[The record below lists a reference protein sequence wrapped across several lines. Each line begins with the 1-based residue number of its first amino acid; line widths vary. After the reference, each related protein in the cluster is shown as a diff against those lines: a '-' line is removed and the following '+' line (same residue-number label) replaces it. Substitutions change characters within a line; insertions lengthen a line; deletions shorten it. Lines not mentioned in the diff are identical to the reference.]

1 MALFVN
7 FTVVPCIAV
16 AQETDTIGKGG
27 RDVHYFSIY
36 QGSITMTPST
46 VSGVY
51 WNGSSWVSTTTY
63 GAHSYATYEIGMWK
77 SGENPTKTPSGV
89 TTINGGTVNIV
100 DQTDVST
107 VLSNWDTKA
116 AAVGRY
122 STSNTLSICCNVQYQ
137 VQLNNVWMTA
147 NNCIQVQP
155 HKDGATFEIYLKGD
169 NRVHNI
175 FYYSH
180 TKKLDNDP
188 SDFVSENVD
197 NVRIQFYDQDKNT
210 GTSKKGT
217 LTLGGTTDIGN
228 HYNSVIGGT
237 DTYDYSKGIEIYGG
251 TIFAGAKFSDN
262 CTAIGGGGN
271 GYGGVT
277 INGGTVTAVCSS
289 TGCAI
294 GGGIG
299 WSSAGGEGDVTITGG
314 TVYAYNHGY
323 GEGTG
328 VYKFVPAT
336 AIGGASSGQSAGNT
350 GIVNISG
357 GTVYAQSTGGTAIG
371 GGGSA
376 GSSGGAANVTI
387 SGSANVT
394 AKSVSG
400 TVNNQSVAAG
410 TSIGGGTGSTAGG
423 NVTFKMT
430 GGTLKTGSV
439 GGGKKTSASNEYGSG
454 TVTIEGGTINGQFV
468 LSPPS
473 SGHSEFTMKGG
484 TIGGKLSGF
493 TYMQPD
499 GYAVWMNDSGGSVTI
514 NQSVGTSTISGCTG
528 AVNGGAI
535 YMLAGTFTLTA
546 GTIEKCSATN
556 GGAVYMGGG
565 TFNMNGGTIGGISDT
580 YANSATGQGG
590 GIYMGGGT
598 FTMKDGTI
606 SYNKTQKNEN
616 NSHGGGVYIASGG
629 TVTIN
634 GGTISN
640 NTANYG
646 GGFYVNPG
654 ASATTII
661 NNLSANTTISGN
673 KARYGAG
680 AFIETGSISVS
691 STNSRTTKIE
701 NNIADYSGGGLYVK
715 GSASLTGVLLN
726 NNQANGTD
734 AENRGGGG
742 MFVTGNHDNSI
753 SGGEVNN
760 NTAENKG
767 GGVYVNAGA
776 NYTLEISGT
785 AKMNSN
791 QANYG
796 GGAYIAA
803 GKLKVTGTNASN
815 VVQIMS
821 NTATTDGGGVYA
833 AAGSVTA
840 SNASINSNTATNG
853 NGGGIYA
860 VGAVTVT
867 GGTVSGNH
875 ADKNATDCGQGGG
888 IYALAG
894 SNTITVQTSATVG
907 SNTAKQGAGIYA
919 ASGSVEVNS
928 STLSGNVASSDG
940 GGVYAAGGSV
950 TMTTATLSS
959 NSATSGNG
967 GGIYGGGGNITVNA
981 GSIATNTA
989 NSGNGGGVYATGGGT
1004 INFNA
1009 YSKANPSFTGN
1020 TAINGGVLYME
1031 GGTCNINAGTLGGS
1045 HANRN
1050 KATTSGGAI
1059 YVNEGTVNFATGE
1072 ISFNTAGTLGGGI
1085 FVADNG
1091 TDYGTLNMTG
1101 DVTLSKNHV
1110 PAGKHGGG
1118 VYLAG
1123 VISIGSS
1130 TARTVLA
1137 QDNFA
1142 SGTVDTDPGSVTIDA
1157 TNRNNVYLPIPV
1169 VNTNHKD
1176 VITVV
1181 KNGLTTSTRVGFSV
1195 PHNFVPVIYCNE
1207 AAPYTYLRS
1216 FLENP
1221 DSKAGG
1227 MWGTV
1232 FDDAKKY
1239 TTVHYPNNSFYD
1251 PQHIYLSGG
1260 TWVDHVSSYTIANPP
1275 AGFSVSGDNVTI
1287 SSNEA
1292 LAWLIKY
1299 INGISPYTS
1308 AKPGVNVTLASNVDM
1323 GDYAWVPIASAG
1335 ATQYSGDVVFTGTF
1349 NGNGHIIS
1357 NLNCQYLGQQTGTSL
1372 GLFGTVGT
1380 NARVENVQLKD
1391 ALVNT
1396 ADMSAGTAWLGGIA
1410 GQTTGGVIESCVVDA
1425 EMETLNAGAVMGGVV
1440 GNNGA
1445 TVHSCFAT
1453 ADMTGYQMGGLVGA
1467 NSGDLYNSYAYTK
1480 FDHKGGSTYFGGLVG
1495 VNTGRVEN
1503 CYVRLQG
1510 SAPSGNFGWL
1520 VGNNTGGTINYSYS
1534 PNATYTVSGQ
1544 GGTQNGLSTFGV
1556 TAANAYDYRVRDNQ
1570 VAAIN
1575 DYAPTYDEHHL
1586 ADYQLKKYL
1595 NKWVEQDAAHK
1606 ATYAGWT
1613 RPTTQAIN
1621 DDYPLLK
1628 LHGFN
1633 AVAATSGEISLDYGD
1648 INTLLTDY
1656 ATADNC
1662 ILFYGSKEGMNS
1674 NSGSAAPLYIDED
1687 AVLTPS
1693 TEGGDIVAHVGVTID
1708 NSACHAGANPS
1719 FGGSDNIDWHFF
1731 SSVLKN
1737 SQIGLHY
1744 GDPDSPTEDNNPYN
1758 AYEYPDWHA
1767 TFTNA
1772 NGYFPIN
1779 LNNYYAEWDLY
1790 AYCEPDYHWIN
1801 LKRNSASH
1809 WHEDWPGINIPYTND
1824 TEFGLGKGYMVA
1836 LKEEGYLHAY
1846 GTLNTHP
1853 DSEPPLEVDIDYT
1866 PGISWTTREG
1876 QNLLGNPYQ
1885 SYLDFNAFVG
1895 ANRDLWGS
1903 DTTPF
1908 YIVMDEGQADYV
1920 IYAYTASY
1928 NAEAQASRYIHPHQG
1943 FMIKAETSGRKAK
1956 FHDGMRTTTMESDWS
1971 SDFRDGGSQPNYAL
1985 VNLFVKD
1992 KSGNRDIVTVEL
2004 GRPEKGGVP
2013 KSKVPA
2019 TSTGRVSCHY
2029 EGESYAL
2036 VFTEPGLDAANIRF
2050 VADEDGEYTM
2060 TWNTQNGE
2068 FSYLHLIDNMTGA
2081 DIDCL
2086 STSEYKFS
2094 ARESDYNS
2102 RFRLVFDYTGIEEN
2116 EDGPSTGSG
2125 AETFAYYANGE
2136 IHLTDADD
2144 DASLQIIDMTGRVIV
2159 SRDGVHTVSTTGLAA
2174 GVYVLR
2180 LTTANGTRTQKI
2192 ILN

>member
-1 MALFVN
+1 MTLLVSFAAM
-7 FTVVPCIAV
+7 PGIAI
-16 AQETDTIGKGG
+16 AQETDTIGKGA
-27 RDVHYFSIY
+27 RAVHYFSIY
-36 QGSITMTPST
+36 QGSITMTPSK

-63 GAHSYATYEIGMWK
+63 GAYSYATYEIGMWK

-100 DQTDVST
+100 DQTNVST

-180 TKKLDNDP
+180 TKKLDTDP

-217 LTLGGTTDIGN
+217 LTLGGTTDTGN

-237 DTYDYSKGIEIYGG
+237 DGEDYSKGIEIYGG

-277 INGGTVTAVCSS
+277 ISDGTVTAVCSS

-323 GEGTG
+323 GEGTS

-336 AIGGASSGQSAGNT
+336 AIGGASSGQSAGNKGT
-350 GIVNISG
+350 VTISG
-357 GTVYAQSTGGTAIG
+357 GTVYAESTGGTAIG

-484 TIGGKLSGF
+484 TIGGKLSGY

-499 GYAVWMNDSGGSVTI
+499 GYAVWMNDSNGKVTI
-514 NQSVGTSTISGCTG
+514 NETVSTSKISGCTG
-528 AVNGGAI
+528 AGNGGAI
-535 YMLAGTFTLTA
+535 YMLAGTLTLTE

-565 TFNMNGGTIGGISDT
+565 TFNMNGGTIGGTSDT

-598 FTMKDGTI
+598 FTMKGGTI
-606 SYNKTQKNEN
+606 RYNKTQKNVN
-616 NSHGGGVYIASGG
+616 DSHGGGIYIASGG
-629 TVTIN
+629 TVTIK
-634 GGTISN
+634 GGTISD

-646 GGFYVNPG
+646 GGFYVDPG
-654 ASATTII
+654 ANETTTI
-661 NNLSANTTISGN
+661 NNESAETTISNN
-673 KARYGAG
+673 KARFGAG
-680 AFIETGSISVS
+680 AFIMSGTLNIS
-691 STNSRTTKIE
+691 STNSRTTTISG
-701 NNIADYSGGGLYVK
+701 NIADQSGGGLYVK
-715 GSASLTGVLLN
+715 GTANLTGVLLN
-726 NNQANGTD
+726 SNQANGIGSD
-734 AENRGGGG
+734 PFGGGG
-742 MFVTGNHDNSI
+742 MFIRGNFDSSI

-760 NTAENKG
+760 NTAKDKG
-767 GGVYVNAGA
+767 GGVYVDAGA
-776 NYTLEISGT
+776 NHTLTISGT

-950 TMTTATLSS
+950 TTTTATLSS
-959 NSATSGNG
+959 NSATAGNG

-989 NSGNGGGVYATGGGT
+989 NSGNGGGVYATGGT

-1009 YSKANPSFTGN
+1009 SSKANPSFTGN

-1130 TARTVLA
+1130 TQRTILA

-1142 SGTVDTDPGSVTIDA
+1142 YGTVDTDPASVTINA
-1157 TNRNNVYLPIPV
+1157 TNRNNVYLPNPT
-1169 VNTNHKD
+1169 VNTGHKD

-1181 KNGLTTSTRVGFSV
+1181 EDGLTTSTRVGFSV
-1195 PHNFVPVIYCNE
+1195 PANFVPVIYCNE
-1207 AAPYTYLRS
+1207 SSPYTYLQS
-1216 FLENP
+1216 FL
-1221 DSKAGG
+1221 SGG
-1227 MWGTV
+1227 AMATTV
-1232 FDDAKKY
+1232 FDDSEKY
-1239 TTVHYPNNSFYD
+1239 TTVHISNNSFYD

-1260 TWVDHVSSYTIANPP
+1260 TWVDHVNTYSSAPE
-1275 AGFSVSGDNVTI
+1275 GFSVSGNNITI
-1287 SSNEA
+1287 SSSEG

-1299 INGISPYTS
+1299 INGIAPVTTTPQSS
-1308 AKPGVNVTLASNVDM
+1308 VNVILTADLDM
-1323 GDYAWVPIASAG
+1323 GDYAWVPMG
-1335 ATQYSGDVVFTGTF
+1335 YTQNSTVFTGTF
-1349 NGNGHIIS
+1349 DGQGHTIS
-1357 NLNCQYLGQQTGTSL
+1357 NLICQYLGTQTGTNL
-1372 GLFGTVGT
+1372 GLFGTVGA
-1380 NARVENVQLKD
+1380 NAMVKNVQLKD
-1391 ALVNT
+1391 AKVNT
-1396 ADMSAGTAWLGGIA
+1396 SNMDSGTAWLGGIA
-1410 GQTTGGVIESCVVDA
+1410 GQMTGGVIESCVVDA
-1425 EMETLNAGAVMGGVV
+1425 EMETLNASAVMGGVV

-1503 CYVRLQG
+1503 CYSRVQG
-1510 SAPSGNFGWL
+1510 TAPTSTYFGWL
-1520 VGNNTGGTINYSYS
+1520 AGNNTSASDKGLYYSYS
-1534 PNATYTVSGQ
+1534 PNATYVATASGTTSGNQ
-1544 GGTQNGLSTFGV
+1544 TGLSTFGV

-1570 VAAIN
+1570 VSATN

-1621 DDYPLLK
+1621 GDYPLLK
-1628 LHGFN
+1628 LTGFN
-1633 AVAATSGEISLDYGD
+1633 AVAATSGEVTLDYGD
-1648 INTLLTDY
+1648 INSLLTNY
-1656 ATADNC
+1656 ATADNS
-1662 ILFYGSKEGMNS
+1662 ILFYGSKEGMDS

-1693 TEGGDIVAHVGVTID
+1693 SEGDIVAHVGVTID
-1708 NSACHAGANPS
+1708 NSACHKGAHPS
-1719 FGGSDNIDWHFF
+1719 YGSPDNIDWHFF
-1731 SSVLKN
+1731 SSVLTN
-1737 SQIGLHY
+1737 AQIGLDYENPEHAY
-1744 GDPDSPTEDNNPYN
+1744 SYWDNPPDPQ
-1758 AYEYPDWHA
+1758 
-1767 TFTNA
+1767 FTA
-1772 NGYFPIN
+1772 SSQYFPMN
-1779 LNNYYAEWDLY
+1779 LNNYYREWDLY
-1790 AYCEPDYHWIN
+1790 SYCERDYHWIN
-1801 LKRNSASH
+1801 LKRNSFSH
-1809 WHEDWPGINIPYTND
+1809 WHEDADWVNIPYPNETVFNPGQG
-1824 TEFGLGKGYMVA
+1824 FMVA
-1836 LKEEGYLHAY
+1836 TKEDCYLQAY
-1846 GTLNTHP
+1846 GTLNNTSQITRP
-1853 DSEPPLEVDIDYT
+1853 VTCTS
-1866 PGISWTTREG
+1866 GISWTTRQG

-1885 SYLDFNAFVG
+1885 SYLDFDAF
-1895 ANRDLWGS
+1895 ANDANNKTLWS
-1903 DTTPF
+1903 SSVMPF
-1908 YIVMDEGQADYV
+1908 YIIMDEDQADYV
-1920 IYAYTASY
+1920 TYTKGQTP
-1928 NAEAQASRYIHPHQG
+1928 NEARASRYLHPHQG
-1943 FMIKAETSGRKAK
+1943 FMIKVNNAGNAK
-1956 FHDGMRTTTMESDWS
+1956 FDNTMRKVTMDEGWS
-1971 SDFRDGGSQPNYAL
+1971 STFRGDERPNYAL
-1985 VNLFVKD
+1985 VNLFAKD
-1992 KSGNRDIVTVEL
+1992 ASGNRDMVTVEL
-2004 GRPEKGGVP
+2004 GRPEAGGLKKSLVP
-2013 KSKVPA
+2013 G
-2019 TSTGRVSCHY
+2019 TSTGRISCHY
-2029 EGESYAL
+2029 EDEDYDLA
-2036 VFTEPGLDAANIRF
+2036 FTELGITEASIHF
-2050 VADEDGEYTM
+2050 KTEEDTEYTM
-2060 TWNTQNGE
+2060 TWSTQHGD

-2086 STSEYKFS
+2086 ATDEYKFS
-2094 ARESDYNS
+2094 SRTSDYAS
-2102 RFRLVFDYTGIEEN
+2102 RFRLVFGYTGIEEP
-2116 EDGPSTGSG
+2116 EGDGPSTGSG
-2125 AETFAYYANGE
+2125 TCNFAFMMGGQLVVNGE
-2136 IHLTDADD
+2136 GT
-2144 DASLQIIDMTGRVIV
+2144 LQMFDVTGRLV
-2159 SRDGVHTVSTTGLAA
+2159 SGIKLQGEQNTVSLPTLPA
-2174 GVYVLR
+2174 GVYMLR
-2180 LTTANGTRTQKI
+2180 LEGGNGTQTQKI
-2192 ILN
+2192 VIR

>member
-1 MALFVN
+1 M
-7 FTVVPCIAV
+7 
-16 AQETDTIGKGG
+16 
-27 RDVHYFSIY
+27 YY
-36 QGSITMTPST
+36 
-46 VSGVY
+46 Y
-51 WNGSSWVSTTTY
+51 
-63 GAHSYATYEIGMWK
+63 SYTLLY
-77 SGENPTKTPSGV
+77 SGESGTSTQCTNAKLQFKVASGV
-89 TTINGGTVNIV
+89 T
-100 DQTDVST
+100 
-107 VLSNWDTKA
+107 
-116 AAVGRY
+116 
-122 STSNTLSICCNVQYQ
+122 
-137 VQLNNVWMTA
+137 
-147 NNCIQVQP
+147 
-155 HKDGATFEIYLKGD
+155 
-169 NRVHNI
+169 
-175 FYYSH
+175 
-180 TKKLDNDP
+180 
-188 SDFVSENVD
+188 
-197 NVRIQFYDQDKNT
+197 
-210 GTSKKGT
+210 GT
-217 LTLGGTTDIGN
+217 LTVGGTSDTGN

-237 DTYDYSKGIEIYGG
+237 DNDDYVNGIEIQGG
-251 TIFAGAKFSDN
+251 TIFAGAKFDDN

-271 GYGGVT
+271 GYGKVS
-277 INGGTVTAVCSS
+277 ISGGTVTAVSSS

-299 WSSAGGEGDVTITGG
+299 WSSAGGAGDVTISGG
-314 TVYAYNHGY
+314 TVYAYNHGF
-323 GEGTG
+323 GSGTG

-350 GIVNISG
+350 GTVTISA

-376 GSSGGAANVTI
+376 DSSGGTATVTI

-410 TSIGGGTGSTAGG
+410 TSIGGGTGKTAGG

-468 LSPPS
+468 LSPPAG
-473 SGHSEFTMKGG
+473 GHSSFTMKGG
-484 TIGGKLSGF
+484 TINGKLDGF

-499 GYAVWMNDSGGSVTI
+499 GYAVWMNDSGGTVTI
-514 NQSVGTSTISGCTG
+514 NQSVGTSKISGCTG
-528 AVNGGAI
+528 AGNGGAI
-535 YMLAGTFTLTA
+535 YMLSGTFTLTA

-598 FTMKDGTI
+598 FTMKGGTI

-950 TMTTATLSS
+950 TTTTATLSS

-989 NSGNGGGVYATGGGT
+989 NSGNGGGVYATGGT

-1009 YSKANPSFTGN
+1009 SSKANPNFTGN

-1072 ISFNTAGTLGGGI
+1072 ISFNTAGTSGGGI

-1130 TARTVLA
+1130 TERTVLA

-1157 TNRNNVYLPIPV
+1157 TNRNNVYLPNPT
-1169 VNTNHKD
+1169 VNTGHKD

-1195 PHNFVPVIYCNE
+1195 PANFVPVIYCNE
-1207 AAPYTYLRS
+1207 NPSYTYLQS
-1216 FLENP
+1216 FL
-1221 DSKAGG
+1221 SGG
-1227 MWGTV
+1227 AMASTV
-1232 FDDAKKY
+1232 FDDSEKY
-1239 TTVHYPNNSFYD
+1239 TTVHISNNSFYD

-1260 TWVDHVSSYTIANPP
+1260 TWVDHVNTYSSAPE
-1275 AGFSVSGDNVTI
+1275 GFSVSGNNITI
-1287 SSNEA
+1287 SSSEG

-1299 INGISPYTS
+1299 INGIAPVTTTPQS
-1308 AKPGVNVTLASNVDM
+1308 GVNVILTADLDM
-1323 GDYAWVPIASAG
+1323 GDYAWVPMG
-1335 ATQYSGDVVFTGTF
+1335 YTQNSTVFTGTF
-1349 NGNGHIIS
+1349 DGQGHTIS
-1357 NLNCQYLGQQTGTSL
+1357 NLICQYLGTQTGNNL
-1372 GLFGTVGT
+1372 GLFGTVGS
-1380 NARVENVQLKD
+1380 NATIKNVQLMD
-1391 ALVNT
+1391 AKLNT
-1396 ADMSAGTAWLGGIA
+1396 SNMDSGVALIGSIA
-1410 GQTTGGVIESCVVDA
+1410 GQSTGGTVMNCVADA
-1425 EMETLNAGAVMGGVV
+1425 EIETLNS
-1440 GNNGA
+1440 N
-1445 TVHSCFAT
+1445 TI
-1453 ADMTGYQMGGLVGA
+1453 MGGLVGKM
-1467 NSGDLYNSYAYTK
+1467 SGGEIHSSYALPVMTGYTM
-1480 FDHKGGSTYFGGLVG
+1480 GGLVG
-1495 VNTGRVEN
+1495 ELSSGNLYNSFANPQFNYSGPYTDPEDPNTDINLYVGGLVADNGTNGTVQN
-1503 CYVRLQG
+1503 CYVRFSRTQTLTNALFGQLAGNNEGSITDCYTPLNYTSDVPATIVRTG
-1510 SAPSGNFGWL
+1510 SATSDTYKVADAPYKYDRPNDNK
-1520 VGNNTGGTINYSYS
+1520 VGSTVETLTEKLNEW
-1534 PNATYTVSGQ
+1534 VSGQ
-1544 GGTQNGLSTFGV
+1544 HNSHPEYAYWKRT
-1556 TAANAYDYRVRDNQ
+1556 TAGNY
-1570 VAAIN
+1570 
-1575 DYAPTYDEHHL
+1575 
-1586 ADYQLKKYL
+1586 
-1595 NKWVEQDAAHK
+1595 
-1606 ATYAGWT
+1606 
-1613 RPTTQAIN
+1613 TTGSGNIN
-1621 DDYPLLK
+1621 DDYPIHKMVGLS
-1628 LHGFN
+1628 N
-1633 AVAATSGEISLDYGD
+1633 AASPDGLFIEYKYSLNAMLTKYNDLEDGGTVWVYDSPLSTMTASGGTPSYESVSVDNNAT
-1648 INTLLTDY
+1648 
-1656 ATADNC
+1656 
-1662 ILFYGSKEGMNS
+1662 KVK
-1674 NSGSAAPLYIDED
+1674 LYIDED
-1687 AVLTPS
+1687 ASLLQSYDPENTSANNTLTAY
-1693 TEGGDIVAHVGVTID
+1693 TGQTLR
-1708 NSACHAGANPS
+1708 NY
-1719 FGGSDNIDWHFF
+1719 
-1731 SSVLKN
+1731 SS
-1737 SQIGLHY
+1737 
-1744 GDPDSPTEDNNPYN
+1744 
-1758 AYEYPDWHA
+1758 
-1767 TFTNA
+1767 NA
-1772 NGYFPIN
+1772 NRWHNVSSSLKQSGIGFDYYNDGHGQHADFNWDINPCNIALSADNDNAFFPS
-1779 LNNYYAEWDLY
+1779 DLPWP
-1790 AYCEPDYHWIN
+1790 ATAQMDFYCFYEPEYHWIN
-1801 LKRNSASH
+1801 LKRRTDSH
-1809 WHEDWPGINIPYTND
+1809 WHMNATTVPIVYNGNGIGANTNGNE
-1824 TEFGLGKGYMVA
+1824 TYMVPGKGYLVSIDKDQLIQNKGELNNGTVTLYSVTKTDA
-1836 LKEEGYLHAY
+1836 NAWAGLLGY
-1846 GTLNTHP
+1846 
-1853 DSEPPLEVDIDYT
+1853 
-1866 PGISWTTREG
+1866 
-1876 QNLLGNPYQ
+1876 NLLGNPYQ
-1885 SYLDFNAFVG
+1885 SYLDFEQFKATNSGLWAGTNEYNQTYATFDPKQNTYMQYKYDVSYG
-1895 ANRDLWGS
+1895 AK
-1903 DTTPF
+1903 
-1908 YIVMDEGQADYV
+1908 
-1920 IYAYTASY
+1920 TAS
-1928 NAEAQASRYIHPHQG
+1928 QYIHPHQG
-1943 FMIKAETSGRKAK
+1943 FFIRKTAANSGNNTVT
-1956 FHDGMRTTTMESDWS
+1956 FTNDMRTNTTDEQSG
-1971 SDFRDGGSQPNYAL
+1971 FRGAGQPRHAL
-1985 VNLFVKD
+1985 VNFVVRDAQGKGD
-1992 KSGNRDIVTVEL
+1992 IAVLELNRDGDEGAEKIRMGDGAGHVSLGYESKAYAILFRTKVEGYQPLWFEATEAGTFTL
-2004 GRPEKGGVP
+2004 GWDIHNAVFESLTLVDNITG
-2013 KSKVPA
+2013 
-2019 TSTGRVSCHY
+2019 TSTDMLATDTYTFQGSPDHY
-2029 EGESYAL
+2029 DSRFKVVIGDYVEVDPDAPVEPVEGPTFAFIVGDEL
-2036 VFTEPGLDAANIRF
+2036 V
-2050 VADEDGEYTM
+2050 VDGEGTL
-2060 TWNTQNGE
+2060 Q
-2068 FSYLHLIDNMTGA
+2068 
-2081 DIDCL
+2081 
-2086 STSEYKFS
+2086 
-2094 ARESDYNS
+2094 
-2102 RFRLVFDYTGIEEN
+2102 VFDVMGRQLVTQELH
-2116 EDGPSTGSG
+2116 GS
-2125 AETFAYYANGE
+2125 
-2136 IHLTDADD
+2136 
-2144 DASLQIIDMTGRVIV
+2144 Q
-2159 SRDGVHTVSTTGLAA
+2159 SRIAKPTTA
-2174 GVYVLR
+2174 GVYLLR
-2180 LTTANGTRTQKI
+2180 LTDGNGTRTQKI
-2192 ILN
+2192 VVE

>member
-1 MALFVN
+1 MKMLRHLIILIALLLSLLGAKQSYTQN
-7 FTVVPCIAV
+7 GPISDYGSDVVYLNLDAGDVTITASTYTGYRWNGNTAV
-16 AQETDTIGKGG
+16 KVTGPSSSSTL
-27 RDVHYFSIY
+27 YYIY
-36 QGSITMTPST
+36 QARPNT
-46 VSGVY
+46 
-51 WNGSSWVSTTTY
+51 SWGPGNPPQYPAVTTTS
-63 GAHSYATYEIGMWK
+63 GATGSNAL
-77 SGENPTKTPSGV
+77 
-89 TTINGGTVNIV
+89 NIV
-100 DQTDVST
+100 DNTNVSSVISGWT
-107 VLSNWDTKA
+107 TK
-116 AAVGRY
+116 V
-122 STSNTLSICCNVQYQ
+122 
-137 VQLNNVWMTA
+137 TA
-147 NNCIQVQP
+147 NNNAQSNNNY
-155 HKDGATFEIYLKGD
+155 KRYATSNRISVTGYTRINICLDNVWSSYQDHSTDRKTGGLSVYSTMPEGGHADNHTCYFHVYLKGD
-169 NRVHNI
+169 NRLGNV
-175 FYYSH
+175 FYTSQY
-180 TKKLDNDP
+180 TAND
-188 SDFVSENVD
+188 
-197 NVRIQFYDQDKNT
+197 
-210 GTSKKGT
+210 GTSHSYTDCHLVFHSYAGDLNTAGT
-217 LTLGGTTDIGN
+217 LTVADISATATYNYGGTNRTYN
-228 HYNSVIGGT
+228 FYNSVIGASDG
-237 DTYDYSKGIEIYGG
+237 DAIQHADGIEIRGG
-251 TIFAGAKFSDN
+251 TIYAGALKTDN

-271 GYGGVT
+271 GLGRVK
-277 INGGTVTAVCSS
+277 IFGGTVTAVTES
-289 TGCAI
+289 TGTAI

-299 WSSAGGEGDVTITGG
+299 WSSTGGVGDVTISGG
-314 TVYAYNHGY
+314 TVYAYNKCY
-323 GEGTG
+323 GEGSG
-328 VYKFVPAT
+328 NGKYVPAS
-336 AIGGASSGQSAGNT
+336 AIGGASSHGSNGST
-350 GIVNISG
+350 GTVNISG
-357 GTVYAQSTGGTAIG
+357 GTVYAETVYGTAIG
-371 GGGSA
+371 GGGS
-376 GSSGGAANVTI
+376 STQNGGDANVTI
-387 SGSANVT
+387 SSSANVT
-394 AKSVSG
+394 AKSVDG
-400 TVNNQSVAAG
+400 TINGYSLSAG
-410 TSIGGGTGSTAGG
+410 TSIGGGTGSTKGG

-439 GGGKKTSASNEYGSG
+439 GGGRKTSASNEYGSG

-468 LSPPS
+468 LSKPASGS
-473 SGHSEFTMKGG
+473 SSSFSMTGG
-484 TIGGKLSGF
+484 TIGGQLSGY
-493 TYMQPD
+493 TYMQSN
-499 GYAVWMNDSGGSVTI
+499 GHAVWIDDPGATVTI
-514 NQSVGTSTISGCTG
+514 NGANAEITGCKGT
-528 AVNGGAI
+528 NGGAI
-535 YMLAGTFTLTA
+535 YMTGGTCNMQN
-546 GTIEKCSATN
+546 GSIIKCGKTT

-565 TFNMNGGTIGGISDT
+565 TFNMKGGTIGGSAAN
-580 YANSATGQGG
+580 ANSSTSHGG
-590 GIYMGGGT
+590 AIYMAGGT
-598 FTMKDGTI
+598 FNMTGGTI
-606 SYNKTQKNEN
+606 SYNKTTGTNTD
-616 NSHGGGVYIASGG
+616 GGGIYIATGG
-629 TVTIN
+629 TCNIK

-640 NTANYG
+640 NTAVRYG
-646 GGFYVNPG
+646 GGFYVDPG
-654 ASATTII
+654 ASNTTTINSDNAETLI
-661 NNLSANTTISGN
+661 SSNSAVLGGGAYIKSGTLNAKATSSRTVKIQSNTANTS
-673 KARYGAG
+673 
-680 AFIETGSISVS
+680 
-691 STNSRTTKIE
+691 
-701 NNIADYSGGGLYVK
+701 
-715 GSASLTGVLLN
+715 
-726 NNQANGTD
+726 
-734 AENRGGGG
+734 
-742 MFVTGNHDNSI
+742 
-753 SGGEVNN
+753 
-760 NTAENKG
+760 G
-767 GGVYVNAGA
+767 GGVYV
-776 NYTLEISGT
+776 
-785 AKMNSN
+785 
-791 QANYG
+791 
-796 GGAYIAA
+796 AA
-803 GKLKVTGTNASN
+803 GTITANGTN
-815 VVQIMS
+815 I
-821 NTATTDGGGVYA
+821 D
-833 AAGSVTA
+833 
-840 SNASINSNTATNG
+840 SNTATNG

-860 VGAVTVT
+860 VGAVTIT
-867 GGTVSGNH
+867 GGTVSSNH
-875 ADKNATDCGQGGG
+875 ADKNAADCGLGGG
-888 IYALAG
+888 IYAEAG
-894 SNTITVQTSATVG
+894 SNTITVQTSAQVS
-907 SNTAKQGAGIYA
+907 SNSAKNGAGIYA
-919 ASGSVEVNS
+919 KSGSVAITS
-928 STLSGNVASSDG
+928 STLASNVASADG
-940 GGVYAAGGSV
+940 GGVYAEGGSV

-959 NSATSGNG
+959 NSATAGNG

-981 GSIATNTA
+981 GSIASNTA
-989 NSGNGGGVYATGGGT
+989 NSGNGGGVYATGGTITFGLSGT
-1004 INFNA
+1004 TA
-1009 YSKANPSFTGN
+1009 PTFTGN
-1020 TAINGGVLYME
+1020 SAINGGVLYME

-1072 ISFNTAGTLGGGI
+1072 ISFNTAGTSGGGI

-1142 SGTVDTDPGSVTIDA
+1142 SGTVDTDPGTVTINA

-1181 KNGLTTSTRVGFSV
+1181 KDGLTTSTRVGFSV

-1207 AAPYTYLRS
+1207 ADPYTYLRS
-1216 FLENP
+1216 FLQNP
-1221 DSKAGG
+1221 GSKAGD

-1232 FDDAKKY
+1232 FDDAEKY

-1287 SSNEA
+1287 SSKEA

-1308 AKPGVNVTLASNVDM
+1308 AKPGVNVTLAANVDM

-1335 ATQYSGDVVFTGTF
+1335 ATQYSGDVGDVVFTGTF

-1380 NARVENVQLKD
+1380 NATVENVQLKD
-1391 ALVNT
+1391 AMVNT

-1425 EMETLNAGAVMGGVV
+1425 EMETLNASAVMGGVV

-1480 FDHKGGSTYFGGLVG
+1480 FDHEGGSTYFGGLVG

-1503 CYVRLQG
+1503 CYSRVQG
-1510 SAPSGNFGWL
+1510 TAPTSTYFGWL
-1520 VGNNTGGTINYSYS
+1520 AGNNTSASDKGLYYCYS
-1534 PNATYTVSGQ
+1534 PDATYVATDSETTSGNQ
-1544 GGTQNGLSTFGV
+1544 TGLSTFGV

-1570 VAAIN
+1570 VAATN
-1575 DYAPTYDEHHL
+1575 AYAPTYDEHHL

-1595 NKWVEQDAAHK
+1595 NNWVEQDAAHK

-1656 ATADNC
+1656 ATADNS
-1662 ILFYGSKEGMNS
+1662 ILFYGSKEGMDS

-1719 FGGSDNIDWHFF
+1719 FAAQGYTDNIDWHFF
-1731 SSVLKN
+1731 SSALKD

-1744 GDPDSPTEDNNPYN
+1744 GAAGETEDTQQYQ
-1758 AYEYPDWHA
+1758 AYVYPSWNA

-1772 NGYFPIN
+1772 NGYFPLN
-1779 LNNYYAEWDLY
+1779 LNDYYVDWDLY

-1809 WHEDWPGINIPYTND
+1809 WHEDYPGINIPYTND

-1853 DSEPPLEVDIDYT
+1853 DSEHPLEVDIDYT

-1903 DTTPF
+1903 GTTPF
-1908 YIVMDEGQADYV
+1908 YIVMDEEQADYV

-1956 FHDGMRTTTMESDWS
+1956 FHDEMRTTTMESGWS

-2116 EDGPSTGSG
+2116 EDGTSAGS
-2125 AETFAYYANGE
+2125 ASFAYYANGE